1 MLVFTGSLL
10 RSVSATSA
18 VAQRGVARYAAVRPG
33 ARAALLAM
41 LAGLLALPSLASAS
55 VPTSTTLEG
64 VLASAGGAPAAD
76 GDYDLTFGL
85 YDAATNGNTV
95 WTEGP
100 VKVKVTSGRFTY
112 AVGSSKALDAA
123 TIAAAPSLFLGVK
136 VGADPELPRQ
146 AVRSVFFALA
156 AQTAN
161 GVTCT
166 GCIGADHISNG
177 SIPAAKLGFNYAG
190 SATKGGAALDL
201 SCTNC
206 VTVGMMKFDSDV
218 DLAGNSIKA
227 KNGTFSGDLA
237 AQTVTAVSFAGDGS
251 KLTGIKTPA
260 GTCSKAGE
268 VVKGIANDGSLICV
282 AAMDPNALPKD
293 GLNEISNDLISNQFI
308 DTITAKDKNV
318 PIPDFTGVDGISN
331 IEFPDIG
338 VAQTFEVSIEIN
350 NTDLSNVSIVILPPD
365 DKKTGILVCDPCGQ
379 KDAKVY
385 KVTLPPT
392 KTASGDL
399 QAWVG
404 KNPKGTWNLKVKD
417 NAFCIPQQAGNA
429 ALCNVNGKTDGQIVD
444 WSIKIQTLS
453 NKKVQVA
460 GNLIVDGNVTFSG
473 TNNSVAGKVT
483 YADEATF
490 ESPVVFKD
498 WVSFENKWC
507 PTKPDGTPSMVVGGV
522 CTPGIATYRTW
533 PEAVDYCASMKA
545 DLCSDAQ
552 ALILRRYGLIGN
564 YTSYGNW
571 TNSYADNDSSTHN
584 EATGNLGDD
593 HSVGERFAAPCCYH
607 VSPKQPKEQIVKLA
621 ANDVGL
627 RVVAIHNTA
636 NASFQY
642 AASYCTALGA
652 DLCDKSQYVYLR
664 AAGKITASPLWPND
678 GQDTD
683 GAAEYGTNGMSNDSN
698 FYEPYAFACC
708 ARTRTA
714 LACPAGST
722 DTKGVC
728 MAAVNNSAV
737 NWQTAAKAC
746 VALGAHVCS
755 VSESSVLRKN
765 GILTAAGN
773 WTGGFND
780 CDAQCSG
787 TNGIGNAANNLNQA
801 STYGYACCM

>member
-1 MLVFTGSLL
+1 MHNHSGSLL
-10 RSVSATSA
+10 RSELATSA
-18 VAQRGVARYAAVRPG
+18 LTGQGTAANASFGR
-33 ARAALLAM
+33 RALLGFVALLAA
-41 LAGLLALPSLASAS
+41 LIALPAAAIAS

-64 VLASAGGAPAAD
+64 VLMSSGGAPAAD
-76 GDYDLTFGL
+76 GDYDVTFGL
-85 YDAATNGNTV
+85 YDAATNGNSV
-95 WTEGP
+95 WSEGP
-100 VKVKVTSGRFTY
+100 VKVTVTSGRFSY
-112 AVGSSKALDAA
+112 ALGNSKALDAG

-146 AVRSVFFALA
+146 PVRSVFFALA
-156 AQTAN
+156 AQTAAS
-161 GVTCT
+161 VTCS

-190 SATKGGAALDL
+190 STTKGGAALDL

-206 VTVGMMKFDSDV
+206 VTVGMMKFDADI
-218 DLAGNSIKA
+218 DLAGNSLKG

-260 GTCSKAGE
+260 GTCSKTGE
-268 VVKGIANDGSLICV
+268 VVKGIAADGTLICAV
-282 AAMDPNALPKD
+282 AMDPNALPKD

-308 DTITAKDKNV
+308 DTITAKDKLV

-331 IEFPDIG
+331 LEFPDIG
-338 VAQTFEVSIEIN
+338 IAQTFEVSIEVN

-365 DKKTGILVCDPCGQ
+365 DKKTGILVCDPCGS

-392 KTASGDL
+392 KTATGDL
-399 QAWVG
+399 QSWIG

-417 NAFCIPQQAGNA
+417 NAYCIPQQAGNA
-429 ALCNVNGKTDGQIVD
+429 ALCDVANKSDGQIVD

-490 ESPVVFKD
+490 VSPTVFKD
-498 WVSFENKWC
+498 WVNFENSWC
-507 PTKPDGTPSMVVGGV
+507 PTQPDGTPSMVVGGV
-522 CTPGIATYRTW
+522 CTPGVATDRTW

-552 ALILRRYGLIGN
+552 ALILRRHGLIGD

-571 TNSYADNDSSTHN
+571 TNSYADNDSGTHN
-584 EATGNLGDD
+584 EATGNVGDN

-607 VSPKQPKEQIVKLA
+607 VSPKQPKETIVKLG
-621 ANDVGL
+621 ANDKGL
-627 RVVAIHNTA
+627 RVVSIHNVA

-642 AASYCTALGA
+642 AASYCTSRGA

-664 AAGKITASPLWPND
+664 AAGKISVSPLWPND

-683 GAAEYGTNGMSNDSN
+683 GSPEYGTGGMSDDSN
-698 FYEPYAFACC
+698 FYQAYAFACC
-708 ARTRTA
+708 ARTRET

-728 MAAVNNSAV
+728 MAAVSNTAV

-746 VALGAHVCS
+746 VAMGAHVCS

-765 GILTAAGN
+765 GILTASGN

-780 CDAQCSG
+780 CDGQCSG
-787 TNGIGNAANNLNQA
+787 THGIGNASNNLNQN
-801 STYGYACCM
+801 SNYGYACCM